1 MPLPRDQWLDVAR
14 KVDWTYRY
22 VTEREIFPEEMSG
35 TPWLPHDAAWSDWS
49 EAYRT
54 SYSEYVENQSVK
66 DLSVL
71 AVRDALDKQRIRE
84 RLDPSWLQLVK
95 LHLGTFAVGEY
106 LAVPAE
112 LGMARFG
119 RASAWRIMANLG
131 ALDEIRHTQIQLLVG
146 HDLLAVDDNF
156 DWTHKAYHTNN
167 WLIIAARH
175 AFDDMCGAGNAIETA
190 IQLNLAF
197 ETGFTNLQF
206 MALAALADRA
216 DHHLFEKA
224 LLSVQTD
231 EARHAQIGHSV
242 VRALIHSGG
251 RAYVQYLMDKMWWRS
266 WRILI
271 ATTGTAMDYLTPIA
285 ARSRSFKEFVEE
297 WVVQQYMRNLEE
309 FGLDLPW
316 FWSIFLDELDD
327 AHHSLQLALY
337 STRTLLW
344 FDEPSP
350 SEPERA
356 WLRAKYPTWEATYA
370 PIWDQFENEWAQ
382 HGEAASLAYAL
393 PGICNLCQLPTVF
406 ASPKRHTV
414 RTFNPAGRTYLF
426 CSEPCR
432 WIFEQQIERF
442 AEHMTVVDRV
452 VAGEAPSDLIDLH
465 TWMGHESSASMG
477 KDLRRGFDRWRLE
490 RVGVAQTPPGVD
502 TVRPC

>member
-22 VTEREIFPEEMSG
+22 VTEQEIFPEEMSG
-35 TPWLPHDAAWSDWS
+35 TPWLAHDAAWSDWS

-54 SYSEYVENQSVK
+54 SYLEYVENQSVK

-95 LHLGTFAVGEY
+95 FHLGTFAVGEY

-119 RASAWRIMANLG
+119 RASAWRTMANLG

-216 DHHLFEKA
+216 DHHVFEKA

-242 VRALIHSGG
+242 GTRPHPFRRPGLRSIPHGQNVVAVMADPYRHHWHSDGLPDANSGAL
-251 RAYVQYLMDKMWWRS
+251 
-266 WRILI
+266 
-271 ATTGTAMDYLTPIA
+271 
-285 ARSRSFKEFVEE
+285 E
-297 WVVQQYMRNLEE
+297 VVQR
-309 FGLDLPW
+309 
-316 FWSIFLDELDD
+316 I
-327 AHHSLQLALY
+327 
-337 STRTLLW
+337 
-344 FDEPSP
+344 
-350 SEPERA
+350 
-356 WLRAKYPTWEATYA
+356 
-370 PIWDQFENEWAQ
+370 
-382 HGEAASLAYAL
+382 
-393 PGICNLCQLPTVF
+393 
-406 ASPKRHTV
+406 
-414 RTFNPAGRTYLF
+414 
-426 CSEPCR
+426 
-432 WIFEQQIERF
+432 
-442 AEHMTVVDRV
+442 
-452 VAGEAPSDLIDLH
+452 
-465 TWMGHESSASMG
+465 
-477 KDLRRGFDRWRLE
+477 RRG
-490 RVGVAQTPPGVD
+490 VGGPAIHA
-502 TVRPC
+502 